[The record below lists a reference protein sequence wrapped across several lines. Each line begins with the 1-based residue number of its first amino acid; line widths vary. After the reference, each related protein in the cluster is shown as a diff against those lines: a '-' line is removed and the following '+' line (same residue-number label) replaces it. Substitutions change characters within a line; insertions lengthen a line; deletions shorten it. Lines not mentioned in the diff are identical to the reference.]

1 MINDVYVMMSVRVTL
16 QMAEV
21 TCVEREKVRQR
32 EIIDEVLNCS
42 TESSTPH
49 SPCDP
54 FPHEQNQVGDCEGG
68 KENAGG
74 SRDLKGLFPGRQ
86 YSFLAGESKEIGE
99 YGGLIS
105 RQVEPFVKS
114 RMVEVSGDVQE
125 KSYFFFHWSN
135 PELANRLEY
144 SFHVSRGREELE
156 RVWPDQRSAMKKLL
170 RHSHRHALK
179 TARQRKRTQQKT

>member
-1 MINDVYVMMSVRVTL
+1 MINDVCDDVSARHSK
-16 QMAEV
+16 MAEV
-21 TCVEREKVRQR
+21 TRVEREKVRQR

-49 SPCDP
+49 PPCDP
-54 FPHEQNQVGDCEGG
+54 FPREQNQVGDCEGEKG
-68 KENAGG
+68 NTGG
-74 SRDLKGLFPGRQ
+74 VRDLKDLFSGRQ
-86 YSFLAGESKEIGE
+86 HSFLADGSKAIGE

-135 PELANRLEY
+135 PELANRLEC
-144 SFHVSRGREELE
+144 SFHTSRGREELE
-156 RVWPDQRSAMKKLL
+156 RAWPDRRSAMKKLL
-170 RHSHRHALK
+170 RHSHHHALK